1 MSCVGRERLREEE
14 WRDLALAV
22 AGIEKRAA
30 CPPFITGLLAAV
42 GNDDRKADISEQA
55 L

>member
-1 MSCVGRERLREEE
+1 
-14 WRDLALAV
+14 LAV